1 MGLKKSAV
9 NFTISKD
16 ISCFG
21 FVWSEMT
28 LTTVVILLILPFC
41 LMQCFADQLTNALQQ
56 RIGNY
61 NLQLKTEPNIPVAN
75 ETTKITLRIG
85 SVNGDEIVDL
95 PVIIRISKDNVVLSN
110 STPIFIQYGHYTFSY
125 KFPQAGIYGMNVVI
139 KNDPSSNQDII
150 FTFPIN
156 VSNRFVSFLYT
167 YSYPLLFIVALGIV
181 ITIFAVV
188 VHRRNSM
195 AVSAKYKK

>member
-1 MGLKKSAV
+1 MNLIKSAV
-9 NFTISKD
+9 NSIIRKD
-16 ISCFG
+16 ISYAD

-28 LTTVVILLILPFC
+28 IATVLILLILPFY
-41 LMQCFADQLTNALQQ
+41 LMHCYADQLTNALQQ

-61 NLQLKTEPNIPVAN
+61 NIQLKTEPNIPITN

-125 KFPQAGIYGMNVVI
+125 RFPQAGVYGMNIVI
-139 KNDPSSNQDII
+139 QKDPSSNQDII

-156 VSNRFVSFLYT
+156 ISNRFAVFFYT
-167 YSYPLLFIVALGIV
+167 YSYPLLFIGAAGIA
-181 ITIFAVV
+181 ITIFAGV
-188 VHRRNSM
+188 VHKKNSRS
-195 AVSAKYKK
+195 VRPDYTN

>member
-1 MGLKKSAV
+1 MRLKKSAL
-9 NFTISKD
+9 NFIITKD
-16 ISCFG
+16 ISHFG
-21 FVWSEMT
+21 FVWSKMT
-28 LTTVVILLILPFC
+28 LTTVVILLISPFC

-75 ETTKITLRIG
+75 ETTKITLRIS

-95 PVIIRISKDNVVLSN
+95 PVIIRISKDNVVLSS

-156 VSNRFVSFLYT
+156 ISDRFVGFFYT
-167 YSYPLLFIVALGIV
+167 YSYPLLFTGALGIA

-188 VHRRNSM
+188 VHKKNSK
-195 AVSAKYKK
+195 AVGSMYKQ